1 MFCPSCGKEVSKD
14 NRFCP
19 NCGAKLDDLLV
30 LENSKETE
38 NANNEIDIDIDN
50 KELYASAFRRMGAYL
65 IDIFIF
71 YIFIFILSFML
82 FSLGVFNENDLTVE
96 TSHKLDFIGILIA
109 WLYFDLQ
116 ESSTRQATL
125 GQRLLKLKVVDY
137 NFQKISFLRA
147 TGRHF
152 AMFLSILPLFLGL
165 VPIFFTKRRQT
176 LHDMIAGTL
185 VIKEP

>member
-14 NRFCP
+14 DRFCP
-19 NCGAKLDDLLV
+19 NCGAKLDDISI
-30 LENSKETE
+30 LEKDDEIQ
-38 NANNEIDIDIDN
+38 NNENIDTDN
-50 KELYASAFRRMGAYL
+50 KELYASAFRRVGAYL

-71 YIFIFILSFML
+71 YIVIFILSFIL
-82 FSLGVFNENDLTVE
+82 FSLGVFNENDLTSD
-96 TSHKLDFIGILIA
+96 TSHRMDLMGIVLG
-109 WLYFDLQ
+109 WLYFALQ

-165 VPIFFTKRRQT
+165 LTIFFTKRQQT